1 MERSRY
7 ALLLTTILQVAT
19 AIFIALNN
27 WICKRIPS
35 QNLFIG
41 ASGMI
46 FGPLMFDILA
56 PGSSIGDAEGLGM
69 GAAIYTQGH
78 RDTDSDDIGDEI
90 MPEPAICTHNKTK
103 TIFEE
108 VNDGHEFEQGR

>member
-7 ALLLTTILQVAT
+7 TLLLTTILLAVT
-19 AIFIALNN
+19 AIFIAFYN
-27 WICKRIPS
+27 WICKRILS
-35 QNLFIG
+35 QILFIG

-46 FGPLMFDILA
+46 FGLLLFDILA
-56 PGSSIGDAEGLGM
+56 PGPPLGDAEGLGM
-69 GAAIYTQGH
+69 GAAIDTQRR

-90 MPEPAICTHNKTK
+90 MPEPAICTQNKTK
-103 TIFEE
+103 TIFKE